1 MVKAENSPDEGD
13 LPSTLQYT
21 QRYSTRG
28 VQPMK
33 SSNTVRELILPIIT
47 VKFKCWEQFLFTFH
61 VFPTTVTVQGFALMT
76 RGHLGITIQTVETR
90 SLWLHWG
97 EDQRYRRRD
106 VLRAGGKRCRGVL
119 KARGTPEH
127 LLLGG
132 LDFTFSNLKVFP
144 YPLRQWREV

>member
-47 VKFKCWEQFLFTFH
+47 AEFKCWEQFLFTFH

-76 RGHLGITIQTVETR
+76 RGHLGITIQTVQTR

-106 VLRAGGKRCRGVL
+106 SLQAWGKRSRGVF
-119 KARGTPEH
+119 KKRGTSENF
-127 LLLGG
+127 LLGG
-132 LDFTFSNLKVFP
+132 FNFIFSDLDIFP
-144 YPLRQWREV
+144 YPL